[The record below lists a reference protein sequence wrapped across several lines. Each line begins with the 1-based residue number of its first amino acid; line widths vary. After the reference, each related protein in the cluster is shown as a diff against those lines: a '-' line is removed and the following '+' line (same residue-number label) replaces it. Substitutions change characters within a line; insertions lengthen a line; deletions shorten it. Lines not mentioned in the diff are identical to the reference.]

1 MSYPTTPPCFS
12 IQFVQRVESYTIGQ
26 RQNPCR
32 MLWTILVSSL
42 LGRALT
48 GAIPCPLQCI
58 CLSQAQ
64 VLCNTGGLNEIPV
77 SSLPSTVEHLSLTKN
92 NFPLIRSDAFNGL
105 RNLRKLSLDGNNI
118 STIKPFAF
126 RGLPRLRELSIQHTP
141 LTTVAQFAFAG
152 LQNITAIL
160 LGHNKIHKVE
170 GYAFAG
176 TSNVRLLLLN
186 SNPLHKVETSAFSG
200 LTNVEHLILP
210 AGIKSIEPDAFSG
223 LDSVG
228 LIKLSFMDLTALK
241 THTFRGLSHVH
252 VLAIQESDL
261 GVIQAGA
268 FEGMT
273 HVNSLNLLNNKID
286 SVQELHLRPESRV
299 KVLRMQGNHLLETPL
314 PGAIELDGV
323 EILNIQSN
331 HFPCDCHIHYLIE
344 GPLANGSAAEFS
356 AKNFCISPLQYNGQ
370 TISSVNINTIG
381 RCAEGIIRDNWDAPN
396 TAVSKTFSIY
406 IFCITFLLFR

>member
-1 MSYPTTPPCFS
+1 MFLGLLIST
-12 IQFVQRVESYTIGQ
+12 G
-26 RQNPCR
+26 
-32 MLWTILVSSL
+32 WT
-42 LGRALT
+42 ALAIA
-48 GAIPCPLQCI
+48 GAIPCPNQCI

-64 VLCNTGGLNEIPV
+64 VLCNTGGLTEIPV
-77 SSLPSTVEHLSLTKN
+77 NSLPPTVEHLSLTKN
-92 NFPLIRSDAFNGL
+92 NFPLIKSDAFNGL
-105 RNLRKLSLDGNNI
+105 RSLRKLSLDGNNI
-118 STIKPFAF
+118 TVIKPFAF

-186 SNPLHKVETSAFSG
+186 SNPLHKIETSAFSG

-210 AGIKSIEPDAFSG
+210 AGIKTIEADAFSG

-228 LIKLSFMDLTALK
+228 LIKLSYMDLTALK

-252 VLAIQESDL
+252 VLAIQDSDL
-261 GVIQAGA
+261 GVIQPGA

-273 HVNSLNLLNNKID
+273 HVNSLRFVSNKID
-286 SVQELHLRPESRV
+286 SIQELHFLPESRV
-299 KVLRMQGNHLLETPL
+299 KMLKMQGNHLLEAPS
-314 PGAIELDGV
+314 PGAIVLDGV
-323 EILNIQSN
+323 ESLTVLFN
-331 HFPCDCHIHYLIE
+331 HFPCDCHIHSLLE

-356 AKNFCISPLQYNGQ
+356 SKNYCISPLQFNGQ
-370 TISSVNINTIG
+370 TISSINVNSIS
-381 RCAEGIIRDNWDAPN
+381 RCNDDITRDNWDAPASARR
-396 TAVSKTFSIY
+396 TLPPCSLVF
-406 IFCITFLLFR
+406 FVFLIRR